1 MPGSSGSP
9 RAKARPCA
17 TGCWEE
23 QDAPCL
29 SCGLAGPC
37 FFPCAFIFV
46 NASFLSSASRAQS
59 AVAPQPGKEGS
70 TWPEGTC
77 GGAGVTARCWRC
89 FGLRKHCAPQL
100 WGLPGD
106 FPSHFQLQGRS
117 AQQAGEAGEKAD
129 RALGT
134 PAGTWLPRGRTEPLP
149 QLLPLLPSPRAVRVG
164 CPLPPGVPSSCSAP
178 PLGPARAAAPSPQPQ
193 PDFPRRPRAR
203 FSRRRA
209 SCWGESEGGEGSG
222 TPCPWGRGSMD
233 SSGIA
238 LSTRCAPSVPG

>member
-37 FFPCAFIFV
+37 FFPCTFIFV

-59 AVAPQPGKEGS
+59 AVAPQLGKEGS
-70 TWPEGTC
+70 SWPEGTC

-89 FGLRKHCAPQL
+89 FGLCKHRAPQL

-106 FPSHFQLQGRS
+106 FPPHFQLQGRS

-149 QLLPLLPSPRAVRVG
+149 QLLPLLPSPHAVRVG
-164 CPLPPGVPSSCSAP
+164 CPLPAAPGG
-178 PLGPARAAAPSPQPQ
+178 PLLLLRAAPWTCPGRQL
-193 PDFPRRPRAR
+193 PRRSLSRIFLADHVRISRGAESLAGGRAKVGKGPGPRAH
-203 FSRRRA
+203 
-209 SCWGESEGGEGSG
+209 GEGAA
-222 TPCPWGRGSMD
+222 W
-233 SSGIA
+233 IA
-238 LSTRCAPSVPG
+238 VASH

>member
-23 QDAPCL
+23 QDAPCV

-46 NASFLSSASRAQS
+46 NASFLSSASCAQS
-59 AVAPQPGKEGS
+59 AVAPQLGKEGS
-70 TWPEGTC
+70 SWPEGTC

-89 FGLRKHCAPQL
+89 FGLCKHRAPQL

-178 PLGPARAAAPSPQPQ
+178 PLGPARAGSSLAAASAGFSSPTTCAFLAAPSLLP
-193 PDFPRRPRAR
+193 
-203 FSRRRA
+203 
-209 SCWGESEGGEGSG
+209 GGERR
-222 TPCPWGRGSMD
+222 WGRVRD
-233 SSGIA
+233 
-238 LSTRCAPSVPG
+238 PVPMGKGQHG